1 MDFYS
6 ILGKLRAIES
16 LGTQGI
22 DDRLHEAEGCTM
34 TAEGEACPVHGMEE
48 CDGYQGTIQMED
60 SRGEMMDSDTSRD
73 DHAERAGR
81 KVAKDIE
88 YDERKKDG
96 THGAKRG
103 AEDAKAERAGRRVTK
118 DIEYDEMAESKH
130 GLISLNGKDIDI
142 TSIEID
148 NVDTDDYPDFSDAY
162 ISAASYADG
171 NALTD
176 EELQRLQDENRDLV
190 HELAH
195 TSVQDMEEDAPLG
208 PPPFA
213 GPGATN
219 NGPDTA
225 GYVYA

>member
-1 MDFYS
+1 MDFHS

-81 KVAKDIE
+81 KVARDIE

-96 THGAKRG
+96 IHGAKRG
-103 AEDAKAERAGRRVTK
+103 AEDNKAERAGRRVTK
-118 DIEYDEMAESKH
+118 DIEYDEKVNEAAS
-130 GLISLNGKDIDI
+130 
-142 TSIEID
+142 TS
-148 NVDTDDYPDFSDAY
+148 SDAKALAREITDSIIKDY
-162 ISAASYADG
+162 ARQGFRWTLKMTWSSAD
-171 NALTD
+171 
-176 EELQRLQDENRDLV
+176 
-190 HELAH
+190 
-195 TSVQDMEEDAPLG
+195 
-208 PPPFA
+208 F
-213 GPGATN
+213 
-219 NGPDTA
+219 
-225 GYVYA
+225 